1 MAMKATPKHSSI
13 AIKLGCARCL
23 FRSATP
29 FKLEIVQITS
39 ERVSHLG
46 SSAFAPV
53 GRGTAD
59 HPDRD
64 RQRDKH
70 TADRRPDRQ
79 TRLHGQPRNCI
90 ASMFVGRVR
99 QCFPQHPIEHIH
111 TPTPSWTGSYTT
123 PPSWK
128 PANTTCANTRPSG
141 SRPQKKN
148 RNGTG
153 SVQRQARR
161 CRPTIT
167 PVPFRN
173 NTRYSNLQ
181 IISHCLVNQPAMPRF
196 DGIAYF
202 WDSKRPVNK
211 KVLAKSICILFH
223 FHRIIY

>member
-99 QCFPQHPIEHIH
+99 QCF
-111 TPTPSWTGSYTT
+111 SAVSDGL
-123 PPSWK
+123 
-128 PANTTCANTRPSG
+128 TCLAGERP
-141 SRPQKKN
+141 
-148 RNGTG
+148 
-153 SVQRQARR
+153 VVDDEQARVAETLKKLHR
-161 CRPTIT
+161 GDMDI
-167 PVPFRN
+167 VA
-173 NTRYSNLQ
+173 YEDE
-181 IISHCLVNQPAMPRF
+181 HKF
-196 DGIAYF
+196 DGDGDEPA
-202 WDSKRPVNK
+202 
-211 KVLAKSICILFH
+211 
-223 FHRIIY
+223 

>member
-79 TRLHGQPRNCI
+79 TRLPRSAAKLYCFNVCWAGSAVFFLNIQLNTYTRRRHHGPDRTQHHLAGNRRI
-90 ASMFVGRVR
+90 QHVR
-99 QCFPQHPIEHIH
+99 
-111 TPTPSWTGSYTT
+111 
-123 PPSWK
+123 
-128 PANTTCANTRPSG
+128 TR
-141 SRPQKKN
+141 
-148 RNGTG
+148 
-153 SVQRQARR
+153 A
-161 CRPTIT
+161 
-167 PVPFRN
+167 
-173 NTRYSNLQ
+173 
-181 IISHCLVNQPAMPRF
+181 
-196 DGIAYF
+196 
-202 WDSKRPVNK
+202 RPVAAPPK
-211 KVLAKSICILFH
+211 KRQERAPAASNVKHAGAGPQ
-223 FHRIIY
+223 

>member
-99 QCFPQHPIEHIH
+99 QCF
-111 TPTPSWTGSYTT
+111 SAVSDGL
-123 PPSWK
+123 
-128 PANTTCANTRPSG
+128 TCLAGERP
-141 SRPQKKN
+141 
-148 RNGTG
+148 
-153 SVQRQARR
+153 VVDDEQARVAETLKKLHR
-161 CRPTIT
+161 GDMDI
-167 PVPFRN
+167 VA
-173 NTRYSNLQ
+173 YEDA
-181 IISHCLVNQPAMPRF
+181 HKF
-196 DGIAYF
+196 DGNGNEPA
-202 WDSKRPVNK
+202 
-211 KVLAKSICILFH
+211 
-223 FHRIIY
+223 

>member
-99 QCFPQHPIEHIH
+99 QCFFLNIQLNTYTRRRHHGPDRTQHHLAGNRRIQHVRTRARPVAA
-111 TPTPSWTGSYTT
+111 
-123 PPSWK
+123 PPK
-128 PANTTCANTRPSG
+128 
-141 SRPQKKN
+141 KKN

-202 WDSKRPVNK
+202 FGIQN
-211 KVLAKSICILFH
+211 VL
-223 FHRIIY
+223 